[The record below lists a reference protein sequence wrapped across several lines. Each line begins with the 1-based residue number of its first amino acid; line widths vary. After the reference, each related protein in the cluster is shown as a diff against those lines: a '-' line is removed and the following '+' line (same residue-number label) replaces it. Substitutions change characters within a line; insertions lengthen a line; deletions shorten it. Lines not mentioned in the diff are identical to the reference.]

1 MENFD
6 VSSETESC
14 FCDKNLH
21 ILNVNPVVYHVTL
34 SKAMN
39 WASLN
44 FHWLKYGFEIL
55 EMPVCASV

>member
-21 ILNVNPVVYHVTL
+21 VLNVKPVVYHITL

-44 FHWLKYGFEIL
+44 FR
-55 EMPVCASV
+55 

>member
-21 ILNVNPVVYHVTL
+21 VLNVKPVVYHVTL

-44 FHWLKYGFEIL
+44 FRWLKYGFEIL